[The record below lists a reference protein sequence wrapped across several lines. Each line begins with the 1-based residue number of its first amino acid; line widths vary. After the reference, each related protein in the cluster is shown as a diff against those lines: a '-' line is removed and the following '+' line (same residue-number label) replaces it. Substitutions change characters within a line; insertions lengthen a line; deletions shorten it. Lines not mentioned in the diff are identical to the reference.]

1 MNEDGGAVIERPGE
15 KKGCLRRFWPLLAVL
30 MVIGVVV
37 DNCDSDSD
45 SDSDT
50 RPPSTTRAQATTRP
64 PSTTRAQATTRPPSS
79 TRAASASSSC
89 VVGMNFE
96 DCQDRLGAFGQIP
109 YVDCQGNRSVWWSSN
124 WYIIGFSGG
133 NPVVSKSPLRC
144 E

>member
-1 MNEDGGAVIERPGE
+1 MNEDGGGVIERPGE
-15 KKGCLRRFWPLLAVL
+15 KKGCLRRFWPLLVVL
-30 MVIGVVV
+30 MVIGLVV

-50 RPPSTTRAQATTRP
+50 RPPST
-64 PSTTRAQATTRPPSS
+64 

>member
-1 MNEDGGAVIERPGE
+1 MNEDGGAVIERPGD

-30 MVIGVVV
+30 MVIGLVA
-37 DNCDSDSD
+37 DNCDSD

-50 RPPSTTRAQATTRP
+50 RPPSTTRAQATTKP
-64 PSTTRAQATTRPPSS
+64 PSTTRA
-79 TRAASASSSC
+79 ASVSSSC
-89 VVGMNFE
+89 FVGMNFE